1 VEKQMNSLKILIV
14 DDDPNILEVLAMRLE
29 SRGFDPVKAV
39 SAEEALEKLETESF
53 EVVLTDLR
61 MEGMDGIDLTE
72 EVRKTDAEM
81 PVILLTAHGS
91 IPNAVEAM
99 QKGAFS
105 YLTKPFE
112 DRELLIHI
120 ERALEKRRM
129 QKQIHNL
136 ETLVEDRFSFKNIV
150 GRSRAMK
157 EIFEQIDLVAGSDS
171 TILLTGES
179 GTGKELFA
187 RAIHAHSHKTD
198 GPFIAV
204 NCGAIPENLLENE
217 LFGHD
222 RGAYTGAD
230 AAQDGYFVRADGGTI
245 FLDEIGETPLN
256 LQVKLLRVLQDKEF
270 NPIGSDRSVKV
281 DVRLIA
287 ATNRNLEQAV
297 ADGNFRE
304 DLYYRIHVIPI
315 HIPPL
320 RERKEDIPFLID
332 HFIQKYSKRVQKE
345 IQGIDPV
352 AVQQLLQQS
361 WPGNVRELENRIEQ
375 AVVMARGTHLVPHD
389 FFFLYKEDAPKAFLS
404 FRQAKDVFEKEYIT
418 HVLKVTGGHVTN
430 AAKLA
435 GKQRADFYNLMK
447 KHHILRED
455 FRESSG
461 ES

>member
-1 VEKQMNSLKILIV
+1 MHQVKILIV

-29 SRGFDPVKAV
+29 SQGFEPVK
-39 SAEEALEKLETESF
+39 SANGDAALAMMEENDFDL
-53 EVVLTDLR
+53 VLTDLR
-61 MEGMDGIDLTE
+61 MDGMDGIDLTKQ
-72 EVRKTDAEM
+72 VRRRNAEI

-105 YLTKPFE
+105 YLTKPF
-112 DRELLIHI
+112 DDQELLIHI

-136 ETLVEDRFSFKNIV
+136 ESLVEDRFSFKNII

-157 EIFEQIDLVAGSDS
+157 EIFEQVDLVAGSDS
-171 TILLTGES
+171 TVLLTGES

-187 RAIHAHSHKTD
+187 RAIHAHSHKAD
-198 GPFIAV
+198 GPFLAV

-217 LFGHD
+217 LFGHAK
-222 RGAYTGAD
+222 GAYTGAD
-230 AAQDGYFVRADGGTI
+230 VAKEGYFTRADGGTI
-245 FLDEIGETPLN
+245 FLDEIGEAPLSI
-256 LQVKLLRVLQDKEF
+256 QVKLLRVLQDREF
-270 NPIGSDRSVKV
+270 TPIGSDRAVTV
-281 DVRLIA
+281 DVRLIV
-287 ATNRNLEQAV
+287 ATNRDLEQAV
-297 ADGNFRE
+297 AEGTFRE

-332 HFIQKYSKRVQKE
+332 HFVRKYAERLKRPIE
-345 IQGIDPV
+345 GIDPV
-352 AVQQLLQQS
+352 AVQQLLQQN

-375 AVVMARGTHLVPHD
+375 AVVMTRGTQLMPRD
-389 FFFLYKEDAPKAFLS
+389 FFFLRKEDARQGFLS
-404 FRQAKDVFEKEYIT
+404 FRQAKDVFEKEYVT

-430 AAKLA
+430 AAKMA

-447 KHHILRED
+447 KHHIQRED
-455 FRESSG
+455 FRGQS
-461 ES
+461 